1 MKIMFARKQIIT
13 TILTLLITTLAWGQ
27 VTFSGGGTGTESDP
41 YVLLDKADWN
51 AFAESVNAKE
61 NPKTYE
67 GEYLRLGKDIT
78 GIDVMVGWF
87 TGGTFASGNEFRG
100 NFDGDWHTLTV
111 SINGT
116 ADYSGPFGW
125 ADGATIRNLTVD
137 GTITINKSGKHGGG
151 IVSCVEDRD
160 ADGRP
165 TNIINCTSKVT
176 ISCDVSSAGYHGGLV
191 GWLYSGGLNFE
202 NCTFEGSMTGNT
214 NNCAGFVGEIDNNQL
229 TKSVCYTNCTQAHWE
244 IAHTAS
250 TVFAT
255 FHLPTNFAPQIP
267 EGQRSGWETAYYT
280 HKIGNDGQGTLA
292 YCASKPIPVHYNKIL
307 KHYIREHTGDD
318 KEFYVPAA
326 VVTGINGTD
335 IYTDPVIP
343 TVTYYGRELVYGT
356 DFTTSISKEGK
367 TSNVTV
373 SAKSGGDYYGSETF
387 TGINVQSIS
396 TWADLKTLLANSS
409 KTRHITLNNDFECPN
424 AAGPLDVKGTV
435 VMRMNGHT
443 IDRNL
448 FELPA
453 NYIPSDDIPGYNSM
467 GYDNGYVMKVVENA
481 NLTIY
486 GGGIIKGGC
495 NLGDGSGI
503 LNYGTLTVEGVTI
516 KENFSRRKNTSGP
529 YGTGTGIYSPG
540 TLNVDKCIITYNVG
554 DGGGS
559 GIYMFG
565 KNTPG
570 STYAIKNSE
579 ISYNRS
585 NSKGGGLRILTNN
598 AVVEGC
604 KIKNNVVKNQGNAAT
619 DVSDGGG
626 IYVLESSNSK
636 VKNCEITENNSDWR
650 GGGVFVNTNGGLTM
664 ENCKIKNNSSLG
676 KQNVSGTGGGGVFL
690 FGSGNLVL
698 KDCDI
703 EENSSYTVG
712 GVYSEGSRLKIEGDI
727 RIVGNIGD
735 ATKANVYLASNNGVI
750 VIQGPLSST
759 ALIGVSKVTGNPLP
773 TSLTVTSGLK
783 GKGTEENFF
792 SDNYM
797 MYWLTT
803 NSNKEVLLQKTL
815 RYSEDHTTSS
825 WAEMVYVKEGI
836 QFINAPIIVDAE
848 FEIDYPIKYG
858 SKYGTIFIEAEKGG
872 RLVYAQTSPVKV
884 SVLTSIKKAAKDG
897 KDDVY
902 GWYTISSPVSNVY
915 LSGENLGVNLVT
927 SVVAPYNFD
936 LLRYNEETSRWET
949 YVAHPD
955 DFNVME
961 NGRGYMYRNANDLQ
975 VQYDG
980 ETNTDVVKID
990 LTCSST
996 VVEGKLRGWNLIGNP
1011 YTFDIYKGD
1020 GNCAI
1025 VNGDLLTE
1033 GFYCLTK
1040 SGSWEAKK
1048 DGTAIKL
1055 GEGILVKAK
1064 DAGTLVIENTNA
1076 KALKER
1082 YNNEHIAFTVSSSSY
1097 EDVTYAM
1104 FNEGSGLPKI
1114 NHRNEEIPMIYITH
1128 DGEDYAIAT
1137 LGDETKSFNLSFKAK
1152 TAGQYTLSYKT
1163 EGVFD
1168 YLHVIDCFTGR
1179 DIDMLADEKYTFIGS
1194 PQDKENRFIV
1204 RLQYKPNYGSS
1215 EGVFAYQNGGDV
1227 LVSGEG
1233 ELQVYDAMGRMV
1245 LNRRI
1250 NGVERVNLNANEVY
1264 ILKLIGEEILT
1275 QKMVVR

>member
-1 MKIMFARKQIIT
+1 MMEIMFARKQVIIT
-13 TILTLLITTLAWGQ
+13 FLTLFINALACGQ
-27 VTFSGGGTGTESDP
+27 VTFSGGGSGTEADP
-41 YVLLDKADWN
+41 YVLLTKADWN

-87 TGGTFASGNEFRG
+87 TGGAFASGNEFRG

-111 SINGT
+111 DIQGT

-125 ADGATIRNLTVD
+125 VDGATIRNLTVD

-151 IVSCVEDRD
+151 IVSCAEDRE

-176 ISCDVSSAGYHGGLV
+176 ISCNDINEGYHGGLV

-202 NCTFEGSMTGNT
+202 NCIFEGSMTGNT
-214 NNCAGFVGEIDNNQL
+214 NNCAGFVGEIDNNIYS
-229 TKSVCYTNCTQAHWE
+229 KSVSYTNCTQAHWE

-343 TVTYYGRELVYGT
+343 TVTYYGRELVYGK

-396 TWADLKTLLANSS
+396 TWAELKALLDNNSQ
-409 KTRHITLNNDFECPN
+409 TRHITLNKDYI
-424 AAGPLDVKGTV
+424 AGAKDEALFVDGTV
-435 VMRMNGHT
+435 ILRMNGHT
-443 IDRNL
+443 IDRHL
-448 FELPA
+448 FELP
-453 NYIPSDDIPGYNSM
+453 DDYYPYTDIENFSERGQSY
-467 GYDNGYVMKVVENA
+467 GYVMKVRKNA

-486 GGGIIKGGC
+486 GKGVIKGGC
-495 NLGDGSGI
+495 SIGNGGGINSEGNL
-503 LNYGTLTVEGVTI
+503 TLEDITI
-516 KENFSRRKNTSGP
+516 TENFCRRQGP
-529 YGTGTGIYSPG
+529 QGPQYGTGAGVYSEGTGK
-540 TLNVDKCIITYNVG
+540 TLTINKCRIIRNVG
-554 DGGGS
+554 DGGGG
-559 GIYMFG
+559 GINAQ
-565 KNTPG
+565 KTTLVVKE
-570 STYAIKNSE
+570 SIISE
-579 ISYNRS
+579 NRV
-585 NSKGGGLRILTNN
+585 NSKAGGIRINTAG
-598 AVVEGC
+598 AV
-604 KIKNNVVKNQGNAAT
+604 IKDCNIENNVVKNQGALAQ
-619 DVSDGGG
+619 DHSDGGG
-626 IYVLESSNSK
+626 ILLEGGTG
-636 VKNCEITENNSDWR
+636 ITFD
-650 GGGVFVNTNGGLTM
+650 
-664 ENCKIKNNSSLG
+664 NCKINNNSCAWKGGGIQVDAGSTTVKNSIIKYNSALG
-676 KQNVSGTGGGGVFL
+676 EDTGSQTTESGGGGIFL
-690 FGSGNLVL
+690 SNGTIKLI
-698 KDCDI
+698 DCI
-703 EENSSYTVG
+703 VEENSSYTVG
-712 GVYSEGSRLKIEGDI
+712 GVYCENSGLSVEGKT
-727 RIVGNIGD
+727 RIVENIGD
-735 ATKANVYLASNNGVI
+735 AKKANVFLAKSYGRI
-750 VIQGPLSST
+750 TISGPLDES
-759 ALIGVSKVTGNPLP
+759 AKIGLSRDAAGQI
-773 TSLTVTSGLK
+773 TSGLK
-783 GKGTEENFF
+783 GKGGKNNFN
-792 SDNYM
+792 SDNYQY
-797 MYWLTT
+797 YWVKI
-803 NSNKEVLLQKTL
+803 NKSGEAGLDASKIL
-815 RYSEDHTTSS
+815 SELKPNDEYIDFNTEPVQIYAPLIVDRDLDLSY
-825 WAEMVYVKEGI
+825 AKAIDFGDDNDGALFIQEGC
-836 QFINAPIIVDAE
+836 QFIYRGE
-848 FEIDYPIKYG
+848 
-858 SKYGTIFIEAEKGG
+858 
-872 RLVYAQTSPVKV
+872 PVKV
-884 SVLTSIKKAAKDG
+884 HVLKNIQQATKQAENKA
-897 KDDVY
+897 DVY
-902 GWYTISSPVSNVY
+902 GWYTISSPVSKVY
-915 LSGENLGVNLVT
+915 LSGENIGVNLVT

-936 LLRYNEETSRWET
+936 LLQYNEATSQWEP
-949 YVAHPD
+949 YVAHTS
-955 DFNVME
+955 DFKKME
-961 NGRGYMYRNANDLQ
+961 DGRGYLYRNANNITI
-975 VQYDG
+975 QYKG
-980 ETNTDVVKID
+980 MTQSGDVIYT
-990 LTCSST
+990 LSNSST
-996 VVEGKLRGWNLIGNP
+996 AVGGKLRGWNLIGNP
-1011 YTFDIYKGD
+1011 FTFNIYKGEK
-1020 GNCAI
+1020 NCAI
-1025 VNGDLLTE
+1025 DNGDLLTE

-1048 DGTAIKL
+1048 DGIAIKL

-1082 YNNEHIAFTVSSSSY
+1082 YNNEHIAFTVANSSY

-1104 FNEGSGLPKI
+1104 FKEGSGLPKI

-1128 DGEDYAIAT
+1128 EGEDYAIAT

-1152 TAGQYTLSYKT
+1152 TTGQYTLSYKT

-1179 DIDMLADEKYTFIGS
+1179 DIDMLADGEYTFIGS

-1204 RLQYKPNYGSS
+1204 RLQYKPDYGSS
-1215 EGVFAYQNGGDV
+1215 EGVFAYQNGNDV

-1250 NGVERVNLNANEVY
+1250 NGVETINLNANGVY

>member
-1 MKIMFARKQIIT
+1 MMKIMFARKRVIIT
-13 TILTLLITTLAWGQ
+13 FLTLFINALAWGQ

-61 NPKTYE
+61 NQKTYE
-67 GEYLRLGKDIT
+67 GEYLRLGNDIAD
-78 GIDVMVGWF
+78 IDVMVGWF
-87 TGGTFASGNEFRG
+87 TGGTFASGNEFCG

-111 SINGT
+111 DIQGT
-116 ADYSGPFGW
+116 EDYSGPFGW
-125 ADGATIRNLTVD
+125 VDGATIRNLTVD

-160 ADGRP
+160 ADGIP

-176 ISCDVSSAGYHGGLV
+176 ISCVSSAGYHGGLV

-202 NCTFEGSMTGNT
+202 NCIFEGIMTGNT
-214 NNCAGFVGEIDNNQL
+214 NNCAGFVGEIEDIAL
-229 TKSVCYTNCTQAHWE
+229 AKSVSYTNCTQAHWE

-292 YCASKPIPVHYNKIL
+292 YCNSKPIPENYNKIL
-307 KHYIREHTGDD
+307 KHYIREHTGVD

-335 IYTDPVIP
+335 IYTAPVIP
-343 TVTYYGRELVYGT
+343 TVTYYGRELVYGI

-373 SAKSGGDYYGSETF
+373 SAQSDDYYGSETF
-387 TGINVQSIS
+387 TGVNVQSIS
-396 TWADLKTLLANSS
+396 TWAELKTLLANSS
-409 KTRHITLNNDFECPN
+409 KTRHITLNKDYT
-424 AAGPLDVKGTV
+424 AGAKDEALFVNGTV
-435 VMRMNGHT
+435 FMDMNNHT
-443 IDRNL
+443 IDRHL
-448 FELPA
+448 FELP
-453 NYIPSDDIPGYNSM
+453 DDYQPYTDIEDFSEKGKSY
-467 GYDNGYVMKVVENA
+467 GYVMKVQRGA
-481 NLTIY
+481 SMTIM
-486 GGGIIKGGC
+486 GGGTIKGGC
-495 NLGDGSGI
+495 NKGNGGGI
-503 LNYGTLTVEGVTI
+503 NNEGNLTLEDITI
-516 KENFSRRKNTSGP
+516 TENFCIRQAASGP
-529 YGTGTGIYSPG
+529 QYGTGAGVYSASAS
-540 TLNVDKCIITYNVG
+540 TLIMNGCNIIRNVG
-554 DGGGS
+554 DGGGG
-559 GIYMFG
+559 GINAQGTSFVV
-565 KNTPG
+565 KNT
-570 STYAIKNSE
+570 TISE
-579 ISYNRS
+579 NRV
-585 NSKGGGLRILTNN
+585 NSKAGGIRINSAGAL
-598 AVVEGC
+598 
-604 KIKNNVVKNQGNAAT
+604 IKDCFIENNVVKNQGALSQ
-619 DVSDGGG
+619 DHSDGGG
-626 IYVLESSNSK
+626 ILLE
-636 VKNCEITENNSDWR
+636 
-650 GGGVFVNTNGGLTM
+650 GGTGIILD
-664 ENCKIKNNSSLG
+664 NCKINNNSCAWKGGGIQVDAGSTTVKNSIIKYNSALG
-676 KQNVSGTGGGGVFL
+676 EDTGSQTTESGGGGVFINN
-690 FGSGNLVL
+690 GSIKLV
-698 KDCDI
+698 DCI
-703 EENSSYTVG
+703 VEENSSYTVG
-712 GVYSEGSRLKIEGDI
+712 GVYCMNSGLSVEGKT
-727 RIVGNIGD
+727 RIMKNIGD
-735 ATKANVYLASNNGVI
+735 AKKANVFLAKNYGKITIS
-750 VIQGPLSST
+750 GPLDAS
-759 ALIGVSKVTGNPLP
+759 AKIGISRDYAGA
-773 TSLTVTSGLK
+773 VTSGLK
-783 GKGTEENFF
+783 GKGEKSNFN
-792 SDNYM
+792 SDNYQL
-797 MYWLTT
+797 YWIKIDKNGDAGLAASKILSKLEPGDEYIDFT
-803 NSNKEVLLQKTL
+803 NDKVKIYAPLIVDMDLDLSQKV
-815 RYSEDHTTSS
+815 SVDFGPENDG
-825 WAEMVYVKEGI
+825 AIFIQEGC
-836 QFINAPIIVDAE
+836 QFIYRGE
-848 FEIDYPIKYG
+848 
-858 SKYGTIFIEAEKGG
+858 
-872 RLVYAQTSPVKV
+872 PVKV
-884 SVLTSIKKAAKDG
+884 YVLKDIKQATKQSGDKA
-897 KDDVY
+897 DVY

-915 LSGENLGVNLVT
+915 LSGENTGVNLVT

-936 LLRYNEETSRWET
+936 LLRYNEATSQWEP
-949 YVAHPD
+949 YVAHTS
-955 DFNVME
+955 DFKKME
-961 NGRGYMYRNANDLQ
+961 DGRGYLYRNANNITI
-975 VQYDG
+975 QYKG
-980 ETNTDVVKID
+980 MTQSGDVIYT
-990 LTCSST
+990 LSNSST
-996 VVEGKLRGWNLIGNP
+996 AVGGKLRGWNLIGNP

-1025 VNGDLLTE
+1025 DNGDLLTE

-1082 YNNEHIAFTVSSSSY
+1082 YNNEHIAFAVASSSY

-1128 DGEDYAIAT
+1128 EGEDYAIAT

-1179 DIDMLADEKYTFIGS
+1179 DIDMLADGEYTFIGS

-1204 RLQYKPNYGSS
+1204 RLQYKPDYGSS
-1215 EGVFAYQNGGDV
+1215 EGVFAYQNGGEV

-1245 LNRRI
+1245 TSRRV